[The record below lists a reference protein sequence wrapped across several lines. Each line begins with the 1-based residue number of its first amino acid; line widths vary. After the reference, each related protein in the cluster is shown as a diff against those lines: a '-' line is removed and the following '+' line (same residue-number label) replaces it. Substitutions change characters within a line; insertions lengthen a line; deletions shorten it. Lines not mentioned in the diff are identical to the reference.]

1 MKLWNTYDPRL
12 KRSLKIL
19 IWSTV
24 GVFGAYIVLS
34 VVLAVVTEPGFF
46 DGWFTL
52 LMMGFIGLVLTPI
65 VLAVVNFVR
74 YLLLAKYSSP
84 TPELALD
91 KLLSGVAVVSG
102 LLALALYLLDFLWEH
117 NFKYPWDDLSIS
129 SQISAFG
136 FVALITCV
144 AALVLNFAAN
154 HTLRFLRK
162 RYGEAGKDSGCR
174 LVRRASM
181 ICLGVLLVGLLL
193 IPAPQGTYNDGG
205 GSHYYKAVLYEIID
219 WNRSSA
225 EGAMS
230 VPEDFDPDEEQR
242 TRLYFFPFNC
252 YTYDAKWDMK
262 H

>member
-12 KRSLKIL
+12 KRSLQIL

-52 LMMGFIGLVLTPI
+52 LMMGVIGLVLTPI
-65 VLAVVNFVR
+65 VLAVANFVR
-74 YLLLAKYSSP
+74 YLLLAKYSRP

-91 KLLSGVAVVSG
+91 KLLSGVAAASG

-117 NFKYPWDDLSIS
+117 NFKYPWNDLSIS
-129 SQISAFG
+129 SQIGAFG
-136 FVALITCV
+136 SVALIICV

-162 RYGEAGKDSGCR
+162 HYGEAGKDSGCR

-181 ICLGVLLVGLLL
+181 ICLGVFLVGFLL

-205 GSHYYKAVLYEIID
+205 SRFYKAVLYEVID
-219 WNRSSA
+219 WNRAPA
-225 EGAMS
+225 EGAMEI
-230 VPEDFDPDEEQR
+230 PDDFDPNEDQK

-252 YTYDAKWDMK
+252 YTYEAKWDMK